1 MDARA
6 TAQTIGFNNEGG
18 RIAIQA
24 AEYHVYGNNIVKYAK
39 LLHTET
45 GGR

>member
-1 MDARA
+1 MNAHA

-24 AEYHVYGNNIVKYAK
+24 AEYHVHGDNIVKYTT
-39 LLHTET
+39 LLHTEI

>member
-1 MDARA
+1 MNARA

-24 AEYHVYGNNIVKYAK
+24 AEYHVHGDNIVKYAT
-39 LLHTET
+39 LIHAGI